1 MGPAIGAVVAQA
13 IEPVST
19 PGVSSRAD
27 LQALTVS
34 RGPSQRTV
42 LRPPHRW
49 MTRIVLPLVLL
60 AGFGGLMIWSS
71 WDLLTPRLPVTVLSV
86 VARKTVVEA
95 RGVELFTATGWVEPR
110 PYPVEVP
117 ALAEGV
123 VERLL
128 VLPGQSVEANQVVA
142 KLIDTDA
149 RLALDAVRQD
159 LLERRL
165 KVRSAQADLAE
176 MEAQLRSSKVKVK
189 VDQDLVREKLVSP
202 VRLELT
208 IAEQDVAEA
217 RVTQAKARLA
227 ETEARLQLALVAE
240 QVAQL
245 RLDRMKVR
253 SPVAGIVM
261 SVNTVPGRMV
271 GVRNLAGN
279 APESLLTLHD
289 ADDLQVRVEVPLEKF
304 QLVRPDQPASIEVD
318 ALPGQRLAGLVLYDT
333 HETDIQRNTV
343 RVKVGL
349 VHIPGRVL
357 NAPASLPVTSL
368 PQVELLAITQGI
380 RRWVHPQD
388 YLRPGM
394 IAKVRVQAPPT
405 AGKDT
410 GGEVLRIVIPN
421 RLLVKEEGQIR
432 VWLVDQG
439 RNRAVLR
446 PVAVGQ
452 TLANDRVEIVQ
463 GLQPSDKL
471 ITTSRELLRP
481 DMRVVISG
489 EDAVAAAR

>member
-1 MGPAIGAVVAQA
+1 MIQA
-13 IEPVST
+13 DSTFNAPSVDASLT
-19 PGVSSRAD
+19 PGEAPRAD
-27 LQALTVS
+27 LQALSVT

-42 LRPPHRW
+42 LQPPRRW
-49 MTRIVLPLVLL
+49 MTRIFLPLTLL
-60 AGFGGLMIWSS
+60 AGFGALVVWSS
-71 WDLLTPRLPVTVLSV
+71 WDLLTPRLPVTVMSV

-110 PYPVEVP
+110 PYPIEVP

-123 VERLL
+123 IERLL
-128 VLPGQSVEANQVVA
+128 VLPGQAVEANQVVA

-149 RLALDAVRQD
+149 KLALDAVRQD
-159 LLERRL
+159 LVERRL

-176 MEAQLRSSKVKVK
+176 MEAQLRSSKVRVK
-189 VDQDLVREKLVSP
+189 VDEDLVREKLVSP

-227 ETEARLQLALVAE
+227 EAEARLQQALVAE

-245 RLDRMKVR
+245 RLDRMNVR
-253 SPVAGIVM
+253 SPVTGIVM

-304 QLVRPDQPASIEVD
+304 RLVRPDQPALIEVD
-318 ALPGQRLAGLVLYDT
+318 ALPGQRLAGVVLYDT

-349 VHIPGRVL
+349 VHIPGRFL
-357 NAPASLPVTSL
+357 NAVACFPVNSL
-368 PQVELLAITQGI
+368 PQSTFLAITQGM

-394 IAKVRVQAPPT
+394 IAKVRVQSPPT
-405 AGKDT
+405 ADKET
-410 GGEVLRIVIPN
+410 GGEILRIVIPEG
-421 RLLVKEEGQIR
+421 LLVKDEGQIR
-432 VWLVDQG
+432 VWLVDQARG
-439 RNRAVLR
+439 RAVLR
-446 PVAVGQ
+446 PVALGQ
-452 TLANDRVEIVQ
+452 ALGNERVEIVQ

-481 DMRVVISG
+481 HIRVVISG
-489 EDAVAAAR
+489 EEAATPAR